1 MSDEPL
7 QSLVNGK
14 QAETI
19 SIRDRGFLYGD
30 GCFET
35 IRIVD
40 NRAVLLAAHLERLQ
54 QACTLLALALD
65 LDLLEREVEL
75 ALNSRELPSAV
86 LKIIITRGEGGRGY
100 TPPSASEPSRIVQ
113 LFDYTQG
120 ELHRG
125 ARAVLCDHRL
135 SSNSQLAGVKHLNR
149 LDQVLASAQI
159 PEGFQEGLCL
169 DQDGQL
175 IEGCRSNLLLGFGD
189 ELISPDLKSCG
200 VEGIMLNHL
209 IAELGKLGATVTR
222 TSIALERLR
231 EATELYLCN
240 SVFGVWAVSELKT
253 EHGMLSWNPSKAR
266 YGEAIMNISNGLFI
280 RANH

>member
-1 MSDEPL
+1 MPDEPL

-54 QACTLLALALD
+54 HACSLLSLTLDFA
-65 LDLLEREVEL
+65 LLEREIAQAL
-75 ALNSRELPSAV
+75 ASRELPSAV
-86 LKIIITRGEGGRGY
+86 LKLIITRGEGGRGY
-100 TPPSASEPSRIVQ
+100 TPPPASVSSRIVQ
-113 LFDYTQG
+113 LFDYTQP

-175 IEGCRSNLLLGFGD
+175 IEGCRSNLFLGFGD
-189 ELISPDLKSCG
+189 ELVSPDLQSCG

-209 IAELGKLGATVTR
+209 IAELDKSGTVVTR
-222 TSIALERLR
+222 TSVALDRLF
-231 EATELYLCN
+231 EASELYLCN
-240 SVFGVWAVSELKT
+240 SVFGVWGVTELRTGNGVLTWSPSE
-253 EHGMLSWNPSKAR
+253 SK
-266 YGEAIMNISNGLFI
+266 YGGQLMNISDGLFS